1 MGTVPGMSLCSSE
14 CFIQLRRLARRSLPF
29 AVLAIVLASGM
40 LLWSVVRH
48 RSRVQRGE
56 VLSQPGRTRTR
67 IAPLP

>member
-1 MGTVPGMSLCSSE
+1 MAMFSSE
-14 CFIQLRRLARRSLPF
+14 CFLHLRRFARRSFPF

-56 VLSQPGRTRTR
+56 VLSPPGRTRTR